1 MAYEHV
7 LTALVDPTRRELYRK
22 LRHGDSTVSELAA
35 SARISQPAVS
45 QHLRVLAEA
54 RLVTHERDG
63 TRRYY
68 RASTE
73 GLAELREF
81 IELLWDD
88 VLAAYAADD
97 PSPPKRGPSKI
108 DKSKTDKKRK
118 PR

>member
-1 MAYEHV
+1 MAYEDV
-7 LTALVDPTRRELYRK
+7 LTALADPTRRELYRK
-22 LRHGDSTVSELAA
+22 LRHGDSTVSELAT

-45 QHLRVLAEA
+45 QHLRVLSEA

-68 RASTE
+68 RASTA
-73 GLAELREF
+73 GLAELRDF
-81 IELLWDD
+81 IESLWDD

-97 PSPPKRGPSKI
+97 PSPPKRAPAR
-108 DKSKTDKKRK
+108 TDKKRR